1 MSMLVAG
8 LLIFL
13 GVHATSIFAP
23 AWRNAQLAA
32 RGEAVWKG
40 GYALLSLI
48 GFVLIVHGY
57 GVVRLAPVVLYEPP
71 AFLRHVAWTL
81 MLPVFPLLLASKL
94 PGRIS
99 AVTKHPMLVAV
110 KLWALAHLLANGTL
124 ASTLLFGSFLAW
136 AVADRISLKRRPVS
150 PQTGRAVTAPTGRFN
165 DAIAV
170 ALGLCLYAAFI
181 GVLHLWLIGVSPR

>member
-1 MSMLVAG
+1 MAMLVAG

-23 AWRNAQLAA
+23 AWRNDQLAA

-40 GYALLSLI
+40 GYALLSLV
-48 GFVLIVHGY
+48 GFVLIVYGY
-57 GVVRLAPVVLYEPP
+57 GIARATPVVLYEPP

-94 PGRIS
+94 PCRIS
-99 AVTKHPMLVAV
+99 AATKHPMLVAV

-136 AVADRISLKRRPVS
+136 AVADRISLKRRPIS
-150 PQTGRAVTAPTGRFN
+150 PVAGRAITAPPGRFN

-170 ALGLCLYAAFI
+170 VLGLCLYAAFI

>member
-13 GVHATSIFAP
+13 GVHSTSIFAP
-23 AWRNAQLAA
+23 AWRNAQFAA

-48 GFVLIVHGY
+48 GFALIVHGY
-57 GVVRLAPVVLYEPP
+57 GIARAAPVVLYEPP
-71 AFLRHVAWTL
+71 AFLRHIAWTL

-99 AVTKHPMLVAV
+99 AVTKHPMLVAA
-110 KLWALAHLLANGTL
+110 KLWALSHLLVNGTL
-124 ASTLLFGSFLAW
+124 ASTLLFGAFLAW
-136 AVADRISLKRRPVS
+136 AVADRISLKRRPIA
-150 PQTGRAVTAPTGRFN
+150 PAAGRATTAPPSRFN

-170 ALGLCLYAAFI
+170 VAGLGLYAAFL
-181 GVLHLWLIGVSPR
+181 GVLHVWLIGVSPR

>member
-8 LLIFL
+8 LLVFL

-40 GYALLSLI
+40 GYALLSLV
-48 GFVLIVHGY
+48 GFALIVHGY
-57 GVVRLAPVVLYEPP
+57 GVARGTPVVLYEPP

-99 AVTKHPMLVAV
+99 AATKHPMLVAV
-110 KLWALAHLLANGTL
+110 KLWALAHLLAKGTL

-150 PQTGRAVTAPTGRFN
+150 PLTGRAITAPPGRFN

-170 ALGLCLYAAFI
+170 VLGLGLYAAFI

>member
-1 MSMLVAG
+1 MAMLVAG

-23 AWRNAQLAA
+23 AWRNDQLAA

-40 GYALLSLI
+40 GYALLSLV
-48 GFVLIVHGY
+48 GFVLIVYGY
-57 GVVRLAPVVLYEPP
+57 GIARATPVVLYEPP

-99 AVTKHPMLVAV
+99 AATKHPMLVAV

-136 AVADRISLKRRPVS
+136 AVADRISLKRRPIS
-150 PQTGRAVTAPTGRFN
+150 PVAGRAITAPPGRFN

-170 ALGLCLYAAFI
+170 VLGLCLYAAFI
-181 GVLHLWLIGVSPR
+181 GVLHLRLIGVSPR

>member
-23 AWRNAQLAA
+23 AWRNAQVAA

-40 GYALLSLI
+40 GYALLSLV
-48 GFVLIVHGY
+48 GFVLIVYGY
-57 GVVRLAPVVLYEPP
+57 GVARGNPVVLYEPP

-124 ASTLLFGSFLAW
+124 ASTLLFGAFLAW

-150 PQTGRAVTAPTGRFN
+150 ALAGHPTTAPPGRFN

-170 ALGLCLYAAFI
+170 VVGLCLYAAFI
-181 GVLHLWLIGVSPR
+181 GGLHLWLIGVSPR